1 MISFIFNEVLYR
13 PLFNILVFL
22 YQTVSFYDFGI
33 AIIILT
39 ILIRVLLYPLAQKSI
54 KSQKDMSSV
63 QSDVKKIQEQYK
75 NNKEE
80 QMKKIMALYKEK
92 GVSPFS
98 GCLPIL
104 IQLPFLLAL
113 YWVFMAGFDDENL
126 KNLLYGF
133 ISNPGSINHIFI
145 GFIDISKKGNIILA
159 LLAGAFQFYQ
169 SKMMLDQQKKTR
181 PAPVKSA
188 TPDFSTAMTQ
198 QMTYIMPVMTVFISY
213 SLSAGLALYWITTT
227 IFSIIQQW
235 IVFSKKTNDF
245 KKADRA

>member
-98 GCLPIL
+98 GCLPML

-113 YWVFMAGFDDENL
+113 YWVFMAGFDD
-126 KNLLYGF
+126 KNLQDLLYSF
-133 ISNPGSINHIFI
+133 IKNPGSINHIFI
-145 GFIDISKKGNIILA
+145 GLVDISKKGNWILA

-169 SKMMLDQQKKTR
+169 SKMMMDQQKKTQL
-181 PAPVKSA
+181 VKEKSSA
-188 TPDFSTAMTQ
+188 PDFSTTMAK
-198 QMTYIMPVMTVFISY
+198 QMTYMMPAVTVFISY
-213 SLSAGLALYWITTT
+213 TLPAGLALYWITTT
-227 IFSIIQQW
+227 VFSIIQQR
-235 IVFSKKTNDF
+235 IVFSKNESQKTN
-245 KKADRA
+245 RA

>member
-13 PLFNILVFL
+13 PLFNVLVFL

-54 KSQKDMSSV
+54 KSQKEMVAV
-63 QSDVKKIQEQYK
+63 QSDIKKVQEQYK

-80 QMKKIMALYKEK
+80 QMKKVMALYKEK

-98 GCLPIL
+98 GCLPMI
-104 IQLPFLLAL
+104 IQLPFLLAI
-113 YWVFMAGFDDENL
+113 YWVFMAGFDDKNL
-126 KNLLYGF
+126 QDLLYGF
-133 ISNPGSINHIFI
+133 IKNPGSINHIFI
-145 GFIDISKKGNIILA
+145 GLIDISKKGNWILA

-169 SKMMLDQQKKTR
+169 SKMMLDQQKNIR

-198 QMTYIMPVMTVFISY
+198 QMTYIMPAVTVFISY
-213 SLSAGLALYWITTT
+213 TLPAGLALYWITTT
-227 IFSIIQQW
+227 VFSIIQQR
-235 IVFSKKTNDF
+235 IVFGSKNESQKTN
-245 KKADRA
+245 RA

>member
-39 ILIRVLLYPLAQKSI
+39 ILIRALLYPLAQKSI
-54 KSQKDMSSV
+54 KSQKEMSAV

-75 NNKEE
+75 SNKEE
-80 QMKKIMALYKEK
+80 QMKKIMTLYKEK

-98 GCLPIL
+98 GCLPLL
-104 IQLPFLLAL
+104 IQLPILIVL
-113 YWVFMAGFDDENL
+113 YRVFMAGFDDKNL
-126 KNLLYGF
+126 QNLLYGF
-133 ISNPGSINHIFI
+133 ISNPGSINHIFL

>member
-1 MISFIFNEVLYR
+1 MISSIFNEVLYR
-13 PLFNILVFL
+13 PLFNALVFL
-22 YQTVSFYDFGI
+22 YQTVSFYDFGV

-39 ILIRVLLYPLAQKSI
+39 ILIRALLYLPSQKAI
-54 KSQKDMSSV
+54 KSQKEMDAI
-63 QSDVKKIQEQYK
+63 QSDIKKVQEQYK

-80 QMKKIMALYKEK
+80 QMKKVMALYKEK

-133 ISNPGSINHIFI
+133 IQNPGSINHIFI
-145 GFIDISKKGNIILA
+145 GLVDISKKGNWILA

-169 SKMMLDQQKKTR
+169 SKMMLDQQKNIR

-198 QMTYIMPVMTVFISY
+198 QMTYIMPAATVFISY
-213 SLSAGLALYWITTT
+213 TWPAGLALYWITTT
-227 IFSIIQQW
+227 VFSIIQQR
-235 IVFSKKTNDF
+235 IVFGSKNESQKTN
-245 KKADRA
+245 RA

>member
-13 PLFNILVFL
+13 PLFNALVFL
-22 YQTVSFYDFGI
+22 YQTVSFYDFGV

-39 ILIRVLLYPLAQKSI
+39 ILIRALLYLPSQKAI
-54 KSQKDMSSV
+54 KSQKEMAAI
-63 QSDVKKIQEQYK
+63 QSDIKKVQEQYK

-80 QMKKIMALYKEK
+80 QMKKVMALYKEK

-133 ISNPGSINHIFI
+133 IQNPGSINHIFI
-145 GFIDISKKGNIILA
+145 GLVDISKKGNWILA

-169 SKMMLDQQKKTR
+169 SKMMMDQQKKTQ
-181 PAPVKSA
+181 PAKEKSSA
-188 TPDFSTAMTQ
+188 PDFSTTMAK
-198 QMTYIMPVMTVFISY
+198 QMTYMMPAVTVFISY
-213 SLSAGLALYWITTT
+213 TLPAGLALYWITTT
-227 IFSIIQQW
+227 VFSIIQQR
-235 IVFSKKTNDF
+235 IVFGSKNESQKTN
-245 KKADRA
+245 RA

>member
-13 PLFNILVFL
+13 PLFNVLVFL

-54 KSQKDMSSV
+54 KSQKEMAAV
-63 QSDVKKIQEQYK
+63 QSDIKKVQEQYK

-80 QMKKIMALYKEK
+80 QMKKVMALYKEK

-98 GCLPIL
+98 GCLPMI
-104 IQLPFLLAL
+104 IQLPFLLAI
-113 YWVFMAGFDDENL
+113 YWVFMAGFDDKNL
-126 KNLLYGF
+126 QDLLYGF
-133 ISNPGSINHIFI
+133 IKNPGSINHIFI
-145 GFIDISKKGNIILA
+145 GLIDISKKGNWILA

-169 SKMMLDQQKKTR
+169 SKMMLDQQKNIR

-198 QMTYIMPVMTVFISY
+198 QMTYIMPAVTVFISY
-213 SLSAGLALYWITTT
+213 TLPAGLALYWITTT
-227 IFSIIQQW
+227 VFSIIQQR
-235 IVFSKKTNDF
+235 IVFGSKNESQKTN
-245 KKADRA
+245 RA

>member
-235 IVFSKKTNDF
+235 IVFSKKTNESQ
-245 KKADRA
+245 KTDRA